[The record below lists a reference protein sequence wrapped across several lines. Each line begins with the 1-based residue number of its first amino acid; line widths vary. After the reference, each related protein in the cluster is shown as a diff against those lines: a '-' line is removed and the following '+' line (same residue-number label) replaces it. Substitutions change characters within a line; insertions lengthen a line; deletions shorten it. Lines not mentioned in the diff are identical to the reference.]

1 MSPRQKIAIA
11 AACGMGIT
19 ALAAFV
25 FSVRRA
31 RQITSLQG
39 AVIRRDG
46 DVKEQT
52 PIANA
57 EVSAGGGGAW
67 TTARTDAAGY
77 FRLTLHPAAAD
88 GDTIQL
94 RARREGFEPLDLT
107 TTASDRLYVLRMT
120 PRERAA
126 ARATTTIADVRVRYA
141 VKTVTTANVGSAVKP
156 FEIVNVGNT
165 PCAGQLPCSPDGKW
179 KARTGS
185 ASLDAGEGNQ
195 FRNARVSCIAG
206 PCPFTAVIADGFSR
220 GGRKI
225 SVSVLNWSD
234 TATYLLEAEV
244 TRTMASDVIHYS
256 YPAIFGNSLTFSLP
270 AEAQGPSIEAEVNGS
285 QIIFPLGPSL
295 RLSWATCSSNTGAD
309 RTQAFNCELK
319 PGYAFANDAA
329 HAGGGMETR
338 MAARQQEASSFR

>member
-1 MSPRQKIAIA
+1 MSPRQKIGIA

-19 ALAAFV
+19 ALAALV
-25 FSVRRA
+25 LSVQRA

-39 AVIRRDG
+39 AVIRRDA

-57 EVSAGGGGAW
+57 EVSVGGGG
-67 TTARTDAAGY
+67 TSTMARTDGAGF
-77 FRLTLHPAAAD
+77 FRLTLHPAAEE

-120 PRERAA
+120 PAERAA
-126 ARATTTIADVRVRYA
+126 AARAITTIADVRVRYA
-141 VKTVTTANVGSAVKP
+141 VKTVTTANVGSTVKP

-179 KARTGS
+179 KARSGS

-225 SVSVLNWSD
+225 SVAVLNWSD
-234 TATYLLEAEV
+234 TVTYLLEAEV
-244 TRTMASDVIHYS
+244 TRTMASDVIHYA
-256 YPAIFGNSLTFSLP
+256 YPAIFGNSLTFTLP

-329 HAGGGMETR
+329 HAGRGIETN
-338 MAARQQEASSFR
+338 MAAR